1 MLRMEDTDEDG
12 DLRPRRPVLDRRKVD
27 RGVNGDGERE
37 WRLLLGVVYIRAIG
51 GCDWFAGGK
60 AGLAAG
66 GVLEVA
72 GRGLG
77 SFPPA
82 LELFVDFWSRSGVDL
97 VILFPGDLARFAESS
112 SQCFQLASWFIK
124 AC

>member
-1 MLRMEDTDEDG
+1 MEDTDEDV

-60 AGLAAG
+60 AGLAARA
-66 GVLEVA
+66 A
-72 GRGLG
+72 GWPRWQSWGLSIRWRG
-77 SFPPA
+77 
-82 LELFVDFWSRSGVDL
+82 SRSS
-97 VILFPGDLARFAESS
+97 VILSISIILSNTRVVRWLNRSCVSPSRLRIRST
-112 SQCFQLASWFIK
+112 L
-124 AC
+124 